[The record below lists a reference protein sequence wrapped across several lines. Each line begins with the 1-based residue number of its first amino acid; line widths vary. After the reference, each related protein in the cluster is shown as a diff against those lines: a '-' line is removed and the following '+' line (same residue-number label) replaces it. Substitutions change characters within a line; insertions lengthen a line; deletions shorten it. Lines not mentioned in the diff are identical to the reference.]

1 MSITKR
7 ILTGMTKPKG
17 TRAAKEIEASKKNR
31 ETISRLANQKRIAQ
45 AGQKAVAP
53 TALAAMKKSA
63 KRRGS
68 NSVIQANKTG
78 KIPVN
83 EMTKLQK
90 QEYDFDKFDIGLQRY
105 LKDKARKGEP
115 AKYKGTDYSF
125 MLSERKGYKPEGEK
139 KALKERQQKNV
150 EEVKKRQAG
159 TVNKR
164 EGGKIN
170 TSKSP
175 TDAMR
180 AKLKGRVST
189 GTSKSSP
196 AAPSLTTPKETSPK
210 KTFTKKK
217 EFMYGD
223 KLPKTKPKAGQ
234 SPTDAM
240 RQTGPGR
247 QVLDSANRAVSKY
260 TVKSGD
266 TLSEIA
272 KAKGTTVRAIMK
284 ASGIE
289 NANKIRVGQNIVI
302 PDDVKRKGPYGN
314 ITDKE
319 LKSGEYDT
327 GTVKRRIG
335 GTVGKPKGCGAAQR
349 GYGKAMKG
357 NK

>member
-1 MSITKR
+1 MSITKKL
-7 ILTGMTKPKG
+7 LTGMTKPKG

-125 MLSERKGYKPEGEK
+125 MLSERKGYKPEGAK

-164 EGGKIN
+164 VGGK
-170 TSKSP
+170 
-175 TDAMR
+175 
-180 AKLKGRVST
+180 VS
-189 GTSKSSP
+189 
-196 AAPSLTTPKETSPK
+196 
-210 KTFTKKK
+210 
-217 EFMYGD
+217 
-223 KLPKTKPKAGQ
+223 
-234 SPTDAM
+234 
-240 RQTGPGR
+240 
-247 QVLDSANRAVSKY
+247 
-260 TVKSGD
+260 
-266 TLSEIA
+266 
-272 KAKGTTVRAIMK
+272 
-284 ASGIE
+284 
-289 NANKIRVGQNIVI
+289 
-302 PDDVKRKGPYGN
+302 
-314 ITDKE
+314 
-319 LKSGEYDT
+319 
-327 GTVKRRIG
+327 
-335 GTVGKPKGCGAAQR
+335 KPKGCGAATR